1 MSGVMGTTHHV
12 PTGYCFG
19 SMGMWEH
26 APLKCSAQNSQ
37 TQRKYISHR
46 NLDACF
52 FFMVLLIFY
61 QLSKY
66 DYLDQLYLTFCFL
79 PSISSHNFVEFEN
92 FKKCIYTVL
101 KQKSA

>member
-1 MSGVMGTTHHV
+1 MSGVTGTTRHV
-12 PTGYCFG
+12 PSGCCSG

-26 APLKCSAQNSQ
+26 AHLKCSVQNSQ

-52 FFMVLLIFY
+52 FFMALLMFY

-66 DYLDQLYLTFCFL
+66 DYLNHLYLTFCFL
-79 PSISSHNFVEFEN
+79 PSISSHNFVEFEI
-92 FKKCIYTVL
+92 FRKYIYIVL
-101 KQKSA
+101 KQKSV